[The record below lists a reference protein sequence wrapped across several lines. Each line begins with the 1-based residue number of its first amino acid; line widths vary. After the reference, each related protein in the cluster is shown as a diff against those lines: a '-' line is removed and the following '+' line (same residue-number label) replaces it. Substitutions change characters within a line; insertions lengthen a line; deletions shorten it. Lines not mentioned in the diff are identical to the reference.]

1 MLNLPLRLV
10 IAVTLAFI
18 LSSSVSSTT
27 VVYFYSA
34 SVFLKDMLMVLLPFV
49 VFSYLSSAILSLQKQ
64 ALALILGV
72 FGLVILANMLNV
84 FAAYGVAQ
92 AMLGFIKPI
101 CLDGSCQKNSIE
113 ALWRIPLPKFFVS
126 DKAMILGLMVGIIGS
141 FFESTTIN
149 SVVGNIKNWS
159 TKALNIAFI
168 PFLPVYVFGFVL
180 KIGFEG
186 ELPTLVT
193 AYAPVFFLSF
203 LTIQAYLLFW
213 YFIGCNCN
221 ITSTFAAVRN
231 MFPAWLTGFST
242 MSSAATLPITL
253 QCVEKNIPNKNLVNF
268 VVPATANI
276 HMVGDGI
283 NITLTAIALLAMSNA
298 PMPGF
303 TAFLGY
309 VVAYVFTKF
318 SGSGVPGGGMI
329 ILLPV
334 VEKHLGLSAELSSLV
349 ATLYILQDSLM
360 TASNVAGNG
369 ALSLIAN
376 KIFAK
381 KFSSQKNMRA
391 NT

>member
-1 MLNLPLRLV
+1 MFNLPMRLV
-10 IAVTLAFI
+10 IAVALAFG
-18 LSSSVSSTT
+18 LSSSVNSTA
-27 VVYFYSA
+27 VVYFYSV
-34 SVFLKDMLMVLLPFV
+34 SVVLKDLLMVLLPFV

-64 ALALILGV
+64 ALTLILGV
-72 FGLVILANMLNV
+72 FGLVIAANMVNV
-84 FAAYGVAQ
+84 FAAYGAAQ
-92 AMLGFIKPI
+92 TMLGFIKPI
-101 CLDGSCQKNSIE
+101 CLDGSCANSGIE

-126 DKAMILGLMVGIIGS
+126 DKAMLLGLFVGVLGS
-141 FFESTTIN
+141 FVKSSVVN
-149 SVVGNIKNWS
+149 SVVNSIKIWS
-159 TKALNIAFI
+159 TKALNVTFI

-186 ELPTLVT
+186 ELCTLVT
-193 AYAPVFFLSF
+193 AYAPVFFLCF
-203 LTIQAYLLFW
+203 FTIQAYLLFW
-213 YFIGCNCN
+213 FFVGCNCN
-221 ITSTFAAVRN
+221 FKTTLAAIRN

-253 QCVEKNIPNKNLVNF
+253 RCVEKNIPNKNLVNF

-283 NITLTAIALLAMSNA
+283 NITLTSIALLAMSGL
-298 PMPGF
+298 PMPSF
-303 TAFLGY
+303 TAFLSY
-309 VVAYVFTKF
+309 VGAYVLTKF

-381 KFSSQKNMRA
+381 KFVEEDLQPAS
-391 NT
+391 

>member
-1 MLNLPLRLV
+1 MFSLPMRLV
-10 IAVTLAFI
+10 IAVVLAFI
-18 LSSSVSSTT
+18 LSSSLNISTVT
-27 VVYFYSA
+27 YFYSA
-34 SVFLKDMLMVLLPFV
+34 SVLLKDILMIILPFV
-49 VFSYLSSAILSLQKQ
+49 VFSYLSSAILNLQKQ

-72 FGLVILANMLNV
+72 FLLVIVANLINV
-84 FAAYGVAQ
+84 FVAYGTAQ
-92 AMLGFIKPI
+92 IMLGFIKPI
-101 CLDGSCQKNSIE
+101 CLDGSCSNSGIE
-113 ALWRIPLPKFFVS
+113 ALWRISLPKFFVS
-126 DKAMILGLMVGIIGS
+126 DKAMITGLIVGIIGS
-141 FFESTTIN
+141 FSESSAIN
-149 SVVGNIKNWS
+149 SVVTSIKHWS
-159 TKALNIAFI
+159 TKALNLAFI

-186 ELPTLVT
+186 QLGTLVT

-203 LTIQAYLLFW
+203 ITIQAYLLFW
-213 YFIGCNCN
+213 YWFGSSCNLKA
-221 ITSTFAAVRN
+221 TFTAIRN

-253 QCVEKNIPNKNLVNF
+253 QCVEKNIPNKNMVNF

-276 HMVGDGI
+276 HMAGDGI
-283 NITLTAIALLAMSNA
+283 NITLTAIALLAMSCA
-298 PMPGF
+298 PIPGIS
-303 TAFLGY
+303 TFLIY
-309 VVAYVFTKF
+309 ACAYVFTKF

-334 VEKHLGLSAELSSLV
+334 VEKHLGLSVELSSLV

-369 ALSLIAN
+369 ALALIAN

-381 KFSSQKNMRA
+381 KFSTQKNIST